1 MTKFY
6 PLPEV
11 EGAVVK
17 EKIMDIDSKK
27 LACVIA
33 RTLDDKLG
41 KDITILNISNVSSL
55 ADYFVIVTGD
65 STPQVKALMNNTKE
79 KIKEFFSRSPIRME
93 NDTKNRWNLLDY
105 GDVIVHILHKDERET
120 YAIEKFWSNAFSIA
134 EDEWKSLSE
143 EYKEF

>member
-1 MTKFY
+1 MTQ
-6 PLPEV
+6 
-11 EGAVVK
+11 
-17 EKIMDIDSKK
+17 DIDSKK

-65 STPQVKALMNNTKE
+65 STPQVKALINNTKE

-134 EDEWKSLSE
+134 EDEWKSISE

>member
-1 MTKFY
+1 MTEE
-6 PLPEV
+6 L
-11 EGAVVK
+11 
-17 EKIMDIDSKK
+17 DSKK

-79 KIKEFFSRSPIRME
+79 RIKELFSRAPIRME
-93 NDTKNRWNLLDY
+93 NDLKNRWNLLDY
-105 GDVIVHILHKDERET
+105 GDVVVHILHKEERET
-120 YAIEKFWSNAFSIA
+120 YDIEKFWSNAFSIA
-134 EDEWKSLSE
+134 EDECREISKNYSE
-143 EYKEF
+143 F